1 MTNDTHREP
10 NAAGPGNELGFI
22 DDDDGIGLLDI
33 AVVLAENLK
42 LLIIGP
48 LVVGLAALGITYLI
62 APTFTA
68 RTTFLP
74 PQQQQSSAAA
84 ALSSLGAL
92 SGLIGAGAGMRTPAD
107 QYVALALSTT
117 VADRIIDQ
125 FDLIKVYDEKLR
137 HDARREL
144 ARNTRVIAGKK
155 DGLIVV
161 EVDDDSPMRAAEMAN
176 QYVEEL
182 RALNNRLALT
192 EAQQRR
198 AFFEGHLQRTHERL
212 MQAQSDLQASGFDQA
227 SLKAEPKAA
236 AEVYATLKAKVTANQ
251 ARLQTLRSMLTDRA
265 PEVKQQEALLG
276 VLEAQLARLERSD
289 GPGATPD
296 YVGRYREFKYQEA
309 LFEQFARQYE
319 LARVDESREG
329 LLQVVDEATP
339 PEKKSA
345 PKRILLALGA
355 ATAAF
360 IVLLSYVLAS
370 HRWRQAVRLPEGA
383 HQLERLRTALGRQ

>member
-1 MTNDTHREP
+1 MNSSQREP
-10 NAAGPGNELGFI
+10 GAAGPDNEPGIDVAEEGLGV
-22 DDDDGIGLLDI
+22 LDM

-62 APTFTA
+62 TPTFTA

-74 PQQQQSSAAA
+74 PQQQQNSAAA

-161 EVDDDSPMRAAEMAN
+161 EVDDESPVRAADMAN
-176 QYVEEL
+176 RYVEEL
-182 RALNNRLALT
+182 RVLNGRLALT

-198 AFFEGHLQRTHERL
+198 VFFEGHLQRTLERL
-212 MQAQSDLQASGFDQA
+212 TQAQSDLQASGFDQA

-236 AEVYATLKAKVTANQ
+236 AEVYAKLKAEVTANE

-265 PEVKQQEALLG
+265 PEVQQQEALLG
-276 VLEAQLARLERSD
+276 VLRAQLTRLERSD

-296 YVGRYREFKYQEA
+296 YIGRYREFKYQEA

-355 ATAAF
+355 TAAAL
-360 IVLLSYVLAS
+360 IVLLSYVLAR
-370 HRWRQAVRLPEGA
+370 HRWRQALRMPAGA

>member
-1 MTNDTHREP
+1 MTTSLREP
-10 NAAGPGNELGFI
+10 STADPGYQPGL
-22 DDDDGIGLLDI
+22 DDADERLGLLDI

-48 LVVGLAALGITYLI
+48 LVVGLATLGITYLI
-62 APTFTA
+62 TPTFTA

-92 SGLIGAGAGMRTPAD
+92 SGLIGAGAGVRTPAD

-144 ARNTRVIAGKK
+144 ARNTRVTAGKK

-161 EVDDDSPMRAAEMAN
+161 EVDDDSPVRAAEMAN
-176 QYVEEL
+176 RYVEEL
-182 RALNNRLALT
+182 RALNGRLALT

-198 AFFEGHLQRTHERL
+198 AFFEGHLQRTRERL
-212 MQAQSDLQASGFDQA
+212 TQAQSDLQASGFDQA

-236 AEVYATLKAKVTANQ
+236 AEVYAKLKAEVTAQ
-251 ARLQTLRSMLTDRA
+251 EARLQTLRSMLTDRA
-265 PEVKQQEALLG
+265 PEVQQQEALLG
-276 VLEAQLARLERSD
+276 VLRAQLARIEQSAGRD
-289 GPGATPD
+289 ATPD
-296 YVGRYREFKYQEA
+296 YIGRYREFKYQEA

-329 LLQVVDEATP
+329 MLQVVDEATP

-345 PKRILLALGA
+345 PKRMLLAIG
-355 ATAAF
+355 ATAAAL

-383 HQLERLRTALGRQ
+383 HQLERLRAALGRQ